1 MDVLRQWALC
11 VMIAAAAGTLVCL
24 ISPRGATDKAV
35 RTVVGIFV
43 VSTICMP
50 LTELDIKEITL
61 PAFAESY
68 ENRESFHDSDELI
81 IFAFRSETEKAIKS
95 VASQCGVEI
104 SSVSVDVSM
113 GDSCIIIHDMQ
124 VCIQNADAS
133 DLSYFLES
141 AEEKLGV
148 PVTIT
153 QE

>member
-50 LTELDIKEITL
+50 LSELDIKEITL

-68 ENRESFHDSDELI
+68 ENKESFHDSDELI
-81 IFAFRSETEKAIKS
+81 ISAFRSETEKAIKS
-95 VASQCGVEI
+95 VASQYGVEI
-104 SSVSVDVSM
+104 GSVSVDASVE
-113 GDSCIIIHDMQ
+113 DLCIIIHDMR
-124 VCIQNADAS
+124 VCIQNINKT
-133 DLSYFLES
+133 DLSDFLKS